1 MHTKL
6 PELLDRLRSASTVT
20 DCLNALID
28 SREIAQTRIVGFREA
43 HNLPAI
49 TRMPRPIWW
58 SHKMGW
64 PKGFIQEWIRLN
76 LGERDAGLAGR
87 NFPSGAVSRWEL
99 PVQHDH
105 ERDSAKATR
114 NSAVAFLARH
124 GIREGWIA
132 AVDRSPGVQAYVS
145 WMVPLSEQTTCGAQR
160 EKALAQFA
168 ELFFRSL
175 DRVRPLEPVGIL
187 SPIEQRC
194 LAWAAYGCT
203 DSEIAGEIG
212 RAMDTVRF
220 HMKNI
225 LKKLGAANR
234 THAVAVGIQK
244 HVIQLGKTPP
254 RTRRT
259 STRRNSA

>member
-1 MHTKL
+1 MHAKL
-6 PELLDRLRSASTVT
+6 PELLGRLRSAANVT
-20 DCLNALID
+20 ECLNALID

-43 HNLPAI
+43 RNLPAI

-58 SHKMGW
+58 SQRMGW

-76 LGERDAGLAGR
+76 HGERDAGLTGR
-87 NFPSGAVSRWEL
+87 NFPSGQVSRWEL
-99 PVQHDH
+99 PSP
-105 ERDSAKATR
+105 DSTEPGNPRSAR
-114 NSAVAFLARH
+114 NSAVEFLSRN

-132 AVDRSPGVQAYVS
+132 AVERSSGVQAYVS
-145 WMVPLSEQTTCGAQR
+145 WMVPLTSQTARNSQR
-160 EKALAQFA
+160 DKALAQFA
-168 ELFFRSL
+168 DLFFKSL
-175 DRVRPLEPVGIL
+175 DRVRPLEPVGML

-212 RAMDTVRF
+212 RSMDTVRF

-234 THAVAVGIQK
+234 THAVAVGIQER
-244 HVIQLGKTPP
+244 VIQLGKTPP
-254 RTRRT
+254 RTRRAAA
-259 STRRNSA
+259 RRKPA